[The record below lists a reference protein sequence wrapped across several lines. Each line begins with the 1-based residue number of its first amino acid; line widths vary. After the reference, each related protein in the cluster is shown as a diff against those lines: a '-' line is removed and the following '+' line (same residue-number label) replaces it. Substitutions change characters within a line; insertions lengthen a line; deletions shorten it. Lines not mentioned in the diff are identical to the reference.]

1 MWMAGEQGQRLRCGF
16 ENKAYLPTWQPILT
30 DDSLFAPQYGFVRN
44 LLSVTKSR
52 PVLPVG
58 AYYWDQLS
66 IAMEEVWTNTKT
78 PAEAL
83 KVVETQTQAQLD
95 RFK

>member
-1 MWMAGEQGQRLRCGF
+1 
-16 ENKAYLPTWQPILT
+16 
-30 DDSLFAPQYGFVRN
+30 VRN
-44 LLSVTKSR
+44 LLEVTKSR

-78 PAEAL
+78 PMEAL